1 MNIVP
6 TEIVLEDIAW
16 NCWGTVELMKKYPIK
31 HTECWQYVCDPM
43 DEDCDPDVTKK
54 ITCIRDTDYDPW
66 FRKMIPWKWRDF
78 EEGRDWYMEIPHMF
92 LKGKK
97 KYPLAERYT
106 TIEGSHLRLHKR
118 IYDNWYGLCKH

>member
-1 MNIVP
+1 MNVAP
-6 TEIVLEDIAW
+6 TEILLEHIGWDY
-16 NCWGTVELMKKYPIK
+16 WGTVELMKKYPIK

-54 ITCIRDTDYDPW
+54 ITCISDTEYDPW
-66 FRKMIPWKWRDF
+66 FREMILWKWRDF
-78 EEGRDWYMEIPHMF
+78 EDGRGWYMETPHLF

-106 TIEGSHLRLHKR
+106 TIEGRHLKLYKR
-118 IYDNWYGLCKH
+118 VYDY